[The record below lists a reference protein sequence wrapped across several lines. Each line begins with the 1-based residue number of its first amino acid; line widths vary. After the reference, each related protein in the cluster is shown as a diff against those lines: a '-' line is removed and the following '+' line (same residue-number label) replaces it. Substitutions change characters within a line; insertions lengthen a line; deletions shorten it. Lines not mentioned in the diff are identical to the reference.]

1 MKRPP
6 ARRCSVRNFL
16 FAAVLE
22 KGRPKGPFMASDF
35 AVGFDFDHTLGIDNK
50 LERTVALDMLA
61 SLAAQH
67 GITYDGVAADEAIEA
82 TMRSYR
88 SGTTSIEGAI
98 AGFFEQF
105 APVGGPVLDVAT
117 NFRDEVVA
125 RAPAFI
131 EARPEA
137 EAVLARL
144 DEMGVPYA
152 ILTNGWSPLQ
162 EEKARLLHFRGSVFV
177 SERIGALKPARAA
190 FDVLAKHF
198 ELPFERIWYVG
209 DDPVADCAGAAALG
223 MQSVWYDWE
232 ERAYPPDLAKPTATI
247 HTLDE
252 LIALLQGQTTRA
264 ANERA

>member
-1 MKRPP
+1 
-6 ARRCSVRNFL
+6 
-16 FAAVLE
+16 
-22 KGRPKGPFMASDF
+22 MASDF

-67 GITYDGVAADEAIEA
+67 GITYDGVAAEDAIEA

-88 SGTTSIEGAI
+88 GGTTSIEGAI

-105 APVGGPVLDVAT
+105 APVGSAVVDIAT

-131 EARPEA
+131 EARPDA
-137 EAVLARL
+137 EAVLERL
-144 DEMGVPYA
+144 DELGIPYA

-162 EEKARLLHFRGSVFV
+162 EEKARLIHFRGSVFV

-198 ELPFERIWYVG
+198 DLPFERIWYVG
-209 DDPVADCAGAAALG
+209 DDPAADCAGATALG

-232 ERAYPPDLAKPTATI
+232 QRTYPPELAKPAATI
-247 HTLDE
+247 HTLAE
-252 LIALLQGQTTRA
+252 LVGLLQGQATKA
-264 ANERA
+264 ANDRG

>member
-1 MKRPP
+1 M
-6 ARRCSVRNFL
+6 
-16 FAAVLE
+16 E
-22 KGRPKGPFMASDF
+22 SDF

-61 SLAAQH
+61 SLAARH
-67 GITYDGVAADEAIEA
+67 GVTYDGAAAEEAIEA
-82 TMRSYR
+82 TMRAYR
-88 SGTTSIEGAI
+88 GGATSIEGAI

-105 APVGGPVLDVAT
+105 APVGSAVVDLAT

-137 EAVLARL
+137 EAVLERL
-144 DEMGVPYA
+144 DELGIPYA

-162 EEKARLLHFRGSVFV
+162 EEKARLIHFRGSVFV

-209 DDPVADCAGAAALG
+209 DDPVADCAGATALG

-232 ERAYPPDLAKPTATI
+232 QRAYPPELVKPTATI
-247 HTLDE
+247 HTLAE
-252 LIALLQGQTTRA
+252 LVGLLQGQATKA
-264 ANERA
+264 ANDRG

>member
-1 MKRPP
+1 M
-6 ARRCSVRNFL
+6 
-16 FAAVLE
+16 
-22 KGRPKGPFMASDF
+22 GSDF

-67 GITYDGVAADEAIEA
+67 AITYDGVAAEVAIEA

-88 SGTTSIEGAI
+88 SGAASIEGAI

-105 APVGGPVLDVAT
+105 APVGSAVDLAT
-117 NFRDEVVA
+117 GFRDEVCA

-144 DEMGVPYA
+144 DELGIPYA

-177 SERIGALKPARAA
+177 SERIGAMKPARAA
-190 FDVLAKHF
+190 FEVLAKHF
-198 ELPFERIWYVG
+198 DLPFERIWYVG
-209 DDPVADCAGAAALG
+209 DDPAADCAGATALG

-232 ERAYPPDLAKPTATI
+232 ERAYPPELAKPSATI

-252 LIALLQGQTTRA
+252 LIGLLQGQATKA
-264 ANERA
+264 ANDRA